1 MTLLE
6 IIVLFAVSHLGAND
20 DLLQTDWQARH
31 KRGGLGADP
40 RARRALLSDSATYS
54 LAFVPA
60 RIWVA
65 LVSKRQR
72 PKARWIRCAAR
83 TNAHA

>member
-1 MTLLE
+1 MTWME
-6 IIVLFAVSHLGAND
+6 IFVLFAGSHLGAND
-20 DLLQTDWQARH
+20 GLLQTDWQARH
-31 KRGGLGADP
+31 KRGGLDP
-40 RARRALLSDSATYS
+40 GARRARLSHNATYS

-65 LVSKRQR
+65 LVSKRQ
-72 PKARWIRCAAR
+72 ARWIRCAAR